1 MSLRNAFKNFRKGCP
16 KGEKDDVPFQPPSKR
31 RKVYTDEENIE
42 DDEYEEALGRL
53 KEFGKHQKGRD
64 HKEVKRLMELTK
76 LRRHA
81 WIREDRPM
89 ILEIVN
95 KFPCLATSKWVR

>member
-1 MSLRNAFKNFRKGCP
+1 MYKYNVFYFRVHRDCHYGMLLKIFGR
-16 KGEKDDVPFQPPSKR
+16 DVLKAKKMMYHFNLHQSEGKFTQM
-31 RKVYTDEENIE
+31 K

-81 WIREDRPM
+81 WIRED
-89 ILEIVN
+89 
-95 KFPCLATSKWVR
+95 